1 MRNTRYE
8 IRSRRGA
15 ALLVVLFIVMAITI
29 LSLGF
34 LSRSDV
40 ELACGENMIL
50 RTQMDYLAES
60 AMEHAKGLILNPQD
74 VAGEY
79 WTGQVSQQLVAG
91 SSDYYNVTVKR
102 HDSGS
107 GPAYTY
113 RCNYDVNSTAYRL
126 KNGEEVGRSSLT
138 AELRLDPAIGFW
150 ADDDTTISGSTTIN
164 GDLYCDGNLI
174 NEGTIRGDVFA
185 SGSITNS
192 MMSGGTITGSSNENV
207 SSDPVDWPGLAI
219 SDFSSQY
226 YIGST
231 AYSVQEIADGNY
243 SDVSWGPSAGNPA
256 GIYYHN
262 GDLELEQNVIING
275 TLVVDGKLLIS
286 GTGNAIS
293 AVKNFPAI
301 IIGVHLDIEGSAGI
315 TVEGLIQSEGEVHI
329 KKGANNAIINIIGGL
344 FIKVNGFNVDSSSF
358 TMTITAAPAR
368 ASLETWPTAG
378 NPARWTPA
386 GGAFFKSIERE

>member
-1 MRNTRYE
+1 MSNNQLSIINRK
-8 IRSRRGA
+8 GA

-60 AMEHAKGLILNPQD
+60 ALEHARGLILNPQD

-79 WTGQVSQQLVAG
+79 WTGDTGQQLVDG

-138 AELRLDPAIGFW
+138 AELRLDPAVGCW
-150 ADDDTTISGSTTIN
+150 ANGNTTISGSTTIN
-164 GDLYCDGNLI
+164 GDVYCDGNLT

-185 SGSITNS
+185 SGTITNS
-192 MMSGGTITGSSNENV
+192 VMSGGTITGSQNENV
-207 SSDPVDWPGLAI
+207 SSDPVDWPGLAVA
-219 SDFSSQY
+219 DFDTTY
-226 YIGST
+226 YVGSNNYT
-231 AYSVQEIADGNY
+231 AQTLTLDDYNN
-243 SDVSWGPSAGNPA
+243 VSLPTSPVGNPK
-256 GIYYHN
+256 GVVWCDNDITLS
-262 GDLELEQNVIING
+262 GNVSING
-275 TLVVDGKLLIS
+275 TLVVNGNMTIR
-286 GTGNAIS
+286 GTGNTIA
-293 AVKNFPAI
+293 AVKNFPALI
-301 IIGVHLDIEGSAGI
+301 VNGNLTIESSGQLAINGLAQINGDISVNNSASRLTVFGALFVNGNLNVSAG
-315 TVEGLIQSEGEVHI
+315 S
-329 KKGANNAIINIIGGL
+329 
-344 FIKVNGFNVDSSSF
+344 VN
-358 TMTITAAPAR
+358 ITAAPAR